1 MSSNPLAAV
10 AFVKGHG
17 TGNDF
22 VLLPDPDGRLE
33 LTAEFARALCDR
45 RFGVGGDGAIRIVR
59 TSAAPE
65 AEEYVGQAEFFM
77 DYRNSDGSISE
88 MCGNGARVFARYLVE
103 SGLVGSRAAESN
115 ALTFATRAGVLSAVV
130 HDSTFVP
137 ARIDQVGAHGW
148 VAVAMGPTRRT
159 PESDTAVRHGARDW
173 RGRGVW
179 APNPHVVVM
188 VGNLNDIGSLE
199 VSPTVDE
206 TTFPDGANVEFVQ
219 DVGEH
224 HVAMRVHERGSGETL
239 SCGTGA
245 VAVAVAV
252 AERDGVT
259 GPKTYRVDVPGG
271 ALLVEMDEKGNTTLS
286 GPTEFVAT
294 GELSQSWL
302 ATRGLRIHELVDS
315 SPHGGD
321 HS

>member
-1 MSSNPLAAV
+1 MSSDPQAAV

-22 VLLPDPDGRLE
+22 VLIPDSDGRLE
-33 LTAEFARALCDR
+33 LTPEFARALCDR

-59 TSAAPE
+59 TSAEPE
-65 AEEYVGQAEFFM
+65 AAEYVGQAEFFM
-77 DYRNSDGSISE
+77 DYRNSDGSLSE

-103 SGLVGSRAAESN
+103 SGLVGSRTAESKEV
-115 ALTFATRAGVLSAVV
+115 TFATRAGVLSAFV
-130 HDSTFVP
+130 HDSAFAP
-137 ARIDQVGAHGW
+137 AGLDHAESHGW
-148 VAVAMGPTRRT
+148 VSVAMGATRRT
-159 PESDTAVRHGARDW
+159 VTSDVAVRHGGRDW

-188 VGNLNDIGSLE
+188 VDDLSDVGSLE

-206 TTFPDGANVEFVQ
+206 ATFPDGANVEFVHE
-219 DVGEH
+219 VGEN

-252 AERDGVT
+252 AARDGVNAPT
-259 GPKTYRVDVPGG
+259 SYRVDVPGG
-271 ALLVEMDEKGNTTLS
+271 VLQVEIDGNCNTTLS
-286 GPTEFVAT
+286 GPTQFVAS
-294 GELSQSWL
+294 GELAPSWL
-302 ATRGLRIHELVDS
+302 ATHGVRVHELVDS
-315 SPHGGD
+315 SQRGGD
-321 HS
+321 RS